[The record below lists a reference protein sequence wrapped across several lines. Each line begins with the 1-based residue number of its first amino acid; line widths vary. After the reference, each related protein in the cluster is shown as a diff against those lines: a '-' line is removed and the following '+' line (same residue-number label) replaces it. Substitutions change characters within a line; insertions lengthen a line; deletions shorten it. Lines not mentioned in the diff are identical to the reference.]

1 MRQIALGTLV
11 FGLVTAAL
19 AGRVT
24 AQDNGVTDAPPAST
38 APPAPTAPPAAQSY
52 DEYKLHQLEESSLRS
67 RNVLIGTAAAT
78 VVGAALVFP
87 ALANQCI
94 TFEFGGNTQIRCTT
108 AGKVMLGFG
117 YPLFVGGTIGMLVSG
132 IMLGVRKG
140 KLRRLNDRIAYE
152 KSRAVRWDPASSRFV
167 F

>member
-1 MRQIALGTLV
+1 MKQLAIGALV
-11 FGLVTAAL
+11 FGLVAGAL
-19 AGRVT
+19 DGRAT
-24 AQDNGVTDAPPAST
+24 AQDEVVTEA
-38 APPAPTAPPAAQSY
+38 PAAPSTQAPSSTSSY
-52 DEYKLHQLEESSLRS
+52 DEYKRDRLEETSLRS

-87 ALANQCI
+87 ALANQCVS
-94 TFEFGGNTQIRCTT
+94 FELNGTTQFQCTSGGR
-108 AGKVMLGFG
+108 VMLGFG
-117 YPLFVGGTIGMLVSG
+117 YPLLIGGSIGVLVSG

-152 KSRAVRWDPASSRFV
+152 KSRAVRWDLASSRFV